1 MSPSTSPTGRT
12 DRTVLITGATGG
24 IGRAAAVHFAAQGI
38 RVFATGRKLELLRAL
53 EKEVGDPARLQGLV
67 LDVNDAASIAA
78 AVAKVD
84 EQTDGA
90 GIDVLVNNAGYGL
103 IGPLLDIGDE
113 ALRAQFDTNV
123 FGLMAVTRA
132 FVPAMIRK
140 RRGRIVNVGSIAGR
154 LTMPFMGAYNA
165 SKFAVES
172 LSDALRMELHP
183 FGIDVSVIE
192 PGPIA
197 TAFSSTSVGLL
208 GEIDAGAS
216 LYAPILADADRMHR
230 SADRLN
236 SPVEVVV
243 RAIHE
248 AAIDDA
254 PRARYVVPGS
264 MAAMLWAARATPT
277 RLLDAILRRALGLT
291 TKKLL
296 AAKE

>member
-1 MSPSTSPTGRT
+1 MSPSTART
-12 DRTVLITGATGG
+12 ERTVLITGATGG
-24 IGRAAAVHFAAQGI
+24 IGRAAAVHFAAQGA
-38 RVFATGRKLELLRAL
+38 RVFATGRKLDLLEAL
-53 EKEVGDPARLQGLV
+53 EKEVGDPARLQGLA

-78 AVAKVD
+78 AVAKID
-84 EQTDGA
+84 EHTDGA

-103 IGPLLDIGDE
+103 IGPLLDINDE
-113 ALRAQFDTNV
+113 RLRAQFDTNV

-165 SKFAVES
+165 SKFAVEA
-172 LSDALRMELHP
+172 LSDALRMELQP
-183 FGIDVSVIE
+183 FGIDVSIIE

-197 TAFSSTSVGLL
+197 TGFSSTSMGTVGEL
-208 GEIDAGAS
+208 DASAS
-216 LYAPILADADRMHR
+216 LYAPILAEADKMHKG
-230 SADRLN
+230 ADRLN

-248 AAIDDA
+248 AAFEDN

-264 MAAMLWAARATPT
+264 LQAVIWAAKATPT

-291 TKKLL
+291 AKKL
-296 AAKE
+296 APSV

>member
-1 MSPSTSPTGRT
+1 MSPSTSPTGHT

-24 IGRAAAVHFAAQGI
+24 IGRAAAVHFAAQGV
-38 RVFATGRKLELLRAL
+38 RVFATGRKLELLGAL
-53 EKEVGDPARLQGLV
+53 EKEVGDPARLQGIV

-78 AVAKVD
+78 AVAKID
-84 EQTDGA
+84 EQTEGA

-103 IGPLLDIGDE
+103 IGPLLDISDE
-113 ALRAQFDTNV
+113 KLRAQFDTNV

-132 FVPAMIRK
+132 FVPAMVRK

-165 SKFAVES
+165 SKFAVEA
-172 LSDALRMELHP
+172 LSDALRMELQP
-183 FGIDVSVIE
+183 FGIDVSIIE

-197 TAFSSTSVGLL
+197 TGFSSTSMGTVEEL
-208 GEIDAGAS
+208 DASAS
-216 LYAPILADADRMHR
+216 LYAPILAEADKFHRGADRF
-230 SADRLN
+230 N

-248 AAIDDA
+248 AALEDG

-264 MAAMLWAARATPT
+264 LQLMIWAAKATPT
-277 RLLDAILRRALGLT
+277 RMLDAMLRRVLGLT
-291 TKKLL
+291 TKKLS
-296 AAKE
+296 ASRS